1 MLGNHINP
9 VFRAV
14 RKQHIV
20 SSGVAPGDGCR
31 VASAEASAQS
41 AAVLGDK
48 NRRSPASTAVFCFPK
63 PQSPASRRFFG
74 FPQVLSPAASEFLGF
89 LKVRSSAPS
98 GLFCFP
104 KMRSTTSSEVLGF
117 PKMRSTA
124 ARALFCSPGTRS
136 PATRWFRGVRKRGS
150 GTAGPHFFTYL
161 LDPSTT
167 SPAAPASLPLSAMEI
182 KLGGGRRLGTKSFSA
197 ARP

>member
-14 RKQHIV
+14 RKQNIV
-20 SSGVAPGDGCR
+20 SAGVAPGDGCR

-41 AAVLGDK
+41 AAVLGEK

-74 FPQVLSPAASEFLGF
+74 FPQVLSPAASEVLGF
-89 LKVRSSAPS
+89 LKVRSSA
-98 GLFCFP
+98 
-104 KMRSTTSSEVLGF
+104 SSAVLGF

-124 ARALFCSPGTRS
+124 ARPLFCSPGTRS
-136 PATRWFRGVRKRGS
+136 PATRWFGGVRKRGS
-150 GTAGPHFFTYL
+150 GTAGPHFFNYL
-161 LDPSTT
+161 LAPSTT
-167 SPAAPASLPLSAMEI
+167 SPAAPASQPLSAMEI
-182 KLGGGRRLGTKSFSA
+182 KVAGGRRLGTKSFSA